1 MREESRRPCSNR
13 WQLAY
18 LTAPADI
25 VDERLP
31 YMNAGWKEVFRK
43 TAPTPTRPAWNSGSP
58 RLPGGARWVVPWVKA
73 PDAMK
78 KIRLPTTTG
87 NFQTSTRR
95 CLPSALPEDAT
106 RAALNY
112 SWAGR
117 VSAKVEAVKP
127 ASRKVALRGPYVLL
141 GDEGDHPPLTP

>member
-1 MREESRRPCSNR
+1 M
-13 WQLAY
+13 
-18 LTAPADI
+18 
-25 VDERLP
+25 
-31 YMNAGWKEVFRK
+31 
-43 TAPTPTRPAWNSGSP
+43 
-58 RLPGGARWVVPWVKA
+58 VPWVKA